1 MHANTMA
8 ALLEQRARAINGVT
22 IPRRAQANAVFAI
35 LPKEVIPV
43 LQEEFHFYVWDEF
56 TGEVRWMCAW
66 DTTADDVVEFTTA
79 IARVLGQ

>member
-1 MHANTMA
+1 M
-8 ALLEQRARAINGVT
+8 
-22 IPRRAQANAVFAI
+22 
-35 LPKEVIPV
+35 

-79 IARVLGQ
+79 IARMLGQ